1 MSLSSNKNVNRKRI
15 KVEPEQSIFLF
26 INDTLVVNGKMM
38 SDVYQEHKDEDGF
51 LYVSYSAENSFG

>member
-1 MSLSSNKNVNRKRI
+1 MNDIHRKRI
-15 KVEPEQSIFLF
+15 KLNAEQSIFLF